1 MAEEIK
7 SADAETTVDKEEGK
21 EEMETKENGEKKA
34 VDLKKRS
41 KNYLSIII
49 LLAGLLVGS
58 IFVDVA
64 QFASRQ
70 GISPRALR
78 QLDVIPLEGRTWVA
92 YSEPVVTVQVVNDSN
107 CKECDVT
114 DAVKMLKRVMPTLLV
129 KEIQFDS
136 TDGKALIDQM
146 KIKSLPAF
154 VFDDSVTKTDIYT
167 QAQDVFQKQGSNYTV
182 DTAQIG
188 IQPGKYLTLP
198 TISADDAQSGPAD
211 AKVKLIIFS
220 DFQCPYCSAF
230 YIQDLKKAMVDY
242 KDKVLFVFKEVPLS
256 IHDKAN
262 DAAMAGECANEQG
275 KFWEMADKLYA
286 DQKTWSAAKTFNAT
300 PYASMISGLNISQFN
315 QCVSSKKFQDKIN
328 ADNQMAQ
335 DFGISGTPA
344 FFVNDQFFGGVV
356 QYNQLKQTIDM
367 QLAK

>member
-1 MAEEIK
+1 MMEEK
-7 SADAETTVDKEEGK
+7 KEKEEGIK
-21 EEMETKENGEKKA
+21 EVEKST
-34 VDLKKRS
+34 DEESQSIDYKKRN

-64 QFASRQ
+64 QFVSQ
-70 GISPRALR
+70 HGISPRAMR
-78 QLDVIPLEGRTWVA
+78 QLSVIPLEGRTWVA

-114 DAVKMLKRVMPTLLV
+114 DAVKMMKRVIPTLLV
-129 KEIQFDS
+129 KEVPFDS
-136 TDGKALIDQM
+136 ADGKALIDKM

-154 VFDDSVTKTDIYT
+154 VFDDSITKTDIYA
-167 QAQDVFQKQGSNYTV
+167 QAKDIFQQQDSSYLI

-188 IQPGKYLTLP
+188 IQPGKFLTLP
-198 TISADDAQSGPAD
+198 QVSADDAQTGPQD
-211 AKVKLIIFS
+211 AKVKIVLFS
-220 DFQCPYCSAF
+220 DFQCPYCASF
-230 YIQDLKKAMVDY
+230 FEQSLKKAMSDY
-242 KDKVLFVFKEVPLS
+242 KDQVLFVFKEVPLS
-256 IHDKAN
+256 IHDKAM
-262 DAAMAGECANEQG
+262 DSAMAAECAGEQG
-275 KFWEMADKLYA
+275 KFWGMADKLYG
-286 DQKTWSAAKTFNAT
+286 DQKTWSAAKTFNGT
-300 PYASMISGLNISQFN
+300 SYASAIGLNLMQWNS
-315 QCVSSKKFQDKIN
+315 CVSQKKFADKIT

-356 QYNQLKQTIDM
+356 PYDQLKAAIDA